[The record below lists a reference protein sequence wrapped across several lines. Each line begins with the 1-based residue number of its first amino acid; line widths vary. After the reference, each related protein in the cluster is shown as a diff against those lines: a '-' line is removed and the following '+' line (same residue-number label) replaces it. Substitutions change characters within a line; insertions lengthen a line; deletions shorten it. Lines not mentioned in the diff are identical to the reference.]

1 MKREYYLDQSK
12 KLEKS
17 LDAYLQKMKKPL
29 RQDGFNRKLL
39 DRAVRA

>member
-1 MKREYYLDQSK
+1 MKREYYLAQSK

-29 RQDGFNRKLL
+29 RQRYGEKKAN
-39 DRAVRA
+39 